1 MLERNVKMKIGE
13 NIKRLQDELSE
24 KVTLVAVSKTH
35 SNETILEAYNSGH
48 RTFGENKVQELLPKY
63 EALPKDIEWHLIGHL
78 QSNKVKFIAP
88 FVSLIHSVDSFRLLR
103 EIDKQGE
110 RNGRVIHC
118 LLQVHIAD
126 EESKFGLS
134 VEELHEILKSPDLAN
149 LSNVSIDGLMGM
161 ATFTEDMDQ
170 VRKEFKGLATIYKDV
185 KATYFAN
192 NPQFHILSMGM
203 SGDYRVAVEE
213 GSNLVRIGSLIFG
226 ERE

>member
-1 MLERNVKMKIGE
+1 MNIKE

-24 KVTLVAVSKTH
+24 QVTLVAVSKTH
-35 SNETILEAYNSGH
+35 SNETILEAYNAGH
-48 RTFGENKVQELLPKY
+48 KIFGENRVQELLPKY

-78 QSNKVKFIAP
+78 QRNKVKYIAP

-103 EIDKQGE
+103 EVNKQGE
-110 RNGRVIHC
+110 RNNRVIHC
-118 LLQVHIAD
+118 LLQMHIAD

-134 VEELHEILKSPDLAN
+134 AEELHEILKSPDLAN
-149 LSNVSIDGLMGM
+149 LKNVSIDGLMGM
-161 ATFTEDMDQ
+161 ATFTEDMEQ
-170 VRKEFKGLATIYKDV
+170 VRKEFKGLANIYKDV

-192 NPQFHILSMGM
+192 DSQFHILSMGM

-213 GSNLVRIGSLIFG
+213 GSNLLRIGSLIFG

>member
-1 MLERNVKMKIGE
+1 MNIKE

-24 KVTLVAVSKTH
+24 QVTIVAVSKTH
-35 SNETILEAYNSGH
+35 SNETILEAYNAGH
-48 RTFGENKVQELLPKY
+48 KIFGENRVQELLPKY

-78 QSNKVKFIAP
+78 QRNKVKYIAP

-103 EIDKQGE
+103 EVNKQGE
-110 RNGRVIHC
+110 RNNRVIHC
-118 LLQVHIAD
+118 LLQMHIAD

-134 VEELHEILKSPDLAN
+134 AEELHEILKSPDLAN
-149 LSNVSIDGLMGM
+149 LKNMSIDGLMGM
-161 ATFTEDMDQ
+161 ATFTEDMEQ
-170 VRKEFKGLATIYKDV
+170 VRKEFKGLANIYKDV

-192 NPQFHILSMGM
+192 DPQFHILSMGM

-213 GSNLVRIGSLIFG
+213 GSNLLRIGSLIFG